1 MVDLLNSVMN
11 LVAPPATM
19 VVMAFSWPLLCFISF
34 SERLYN
40 SYFVSEDME
49 DKVVVITGASS
60 AIGEQIAYEYAK
72 RGANLALV
80 ARREQRLRVVS
91 NNARQI
97 GANHVIIIAADVIK
111 EDDCRRFITQAV
123 NYYGRVDHLVNSASL
138 GHTFYF
144 DEVSDTTVF
153 PHLLVCSLDLYI
165 FRFCIRN
172 IDEIVEQ
179 DINFWGNVYPTYVAL
194 PYLQKTNGRIIVNAS
209 VENWLPLPR
218 MSLYSAAKAA
228 LVNFYETLRFELSG
242 DVGITIATHGWIG
255 SEMSRG
261 KFMLEEGAEMQWKEE
276 REVPANGGPLE
287 EFAKMIVAGACRGD
301 AYVKFPNWYDVF
313 LLYRVFTPNV
323 LRWTFKLLLS
333 SEGSRQSSL
342 VGVGQGMPVE
352 ESSPQMKLMLEGGSP
367 RVSASPPHYT
377 ASPPRYTPSPSPP
390 HHTSSPHRYTPS
402 PSPPHYTTSR
412 HRYTPSPSP
421 PHYTTSPNWYTE
433 SPPRYT
439 PSPPHHTSSPHRYT
453 PSPSPP
459 HYTTSPNWYTESPP
473 RYTPSPPRFSRFNI
487 QELP

>member
-40 SYFVSEDME
+40 SYFVTEDME

-72 RGANLALV
+72 RGANLVLV

-97 GANHVIIIAADVIK
+97 GANHVIIIAADVVK

-153 PHLLVCSLDLYI
+153 PHLL
-165 FRFCIRN
+165 
-172 IDEIVEQ
+172 
-179 DINFWGNVYPTYVAL
+179 
-194 PYLQKTNGRIIVNAS
+194 
-209 VENWLPLPR
+209 
-218 MSLYSAAKAA
+218 AAKAA
-228 LVNFYETLRFELSG
+228 LVNFYETLRFELNG

-352 ESSPQMKLMLEGGSP
+352 ESSSQMKLMLEGGSP
-367 RVSASPPHYT
+367 RVSASPPHYTASPTRVSASPPHYT

-390 HHTSSPHRYTPS
+390 HHTSSPQRYTPS
-402 PSPPHYTTSR
+402 PSPPHYTSSR
-412 HRYTPSPSP
+412 QRYTPSPSPPRYTESPPLYTESP
-421 PHYTTSPNWYTE
+421 PHYTTSPNWYAE

-439 PSPPHHTSSPHRYT
+439 PS
-453 PSPSPP
+453 
-459 HYTTSPNWYTESPP
+459 
-473 RYTPSPPRFSRFNI
+473 PSPPRFSRFNI